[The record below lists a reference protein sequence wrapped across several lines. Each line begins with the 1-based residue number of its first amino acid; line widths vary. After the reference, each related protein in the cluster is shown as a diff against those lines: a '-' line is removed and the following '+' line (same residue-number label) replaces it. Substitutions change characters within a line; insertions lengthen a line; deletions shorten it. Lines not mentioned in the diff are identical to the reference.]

1 MGGDRMREDE
11 RRDIEETERVA
22 SATECTGLVPAL
34 TEDGDEANE
43 RALYDV
49 HRAKRPGR
57 MYRKR

>member
-1 MGGDRMREDE
+1 MRGDE

-34 TEDGDEANE
+34 TQDGDEADE
-43 RALYDV
+43 RALYGV
-49 HRAKRPGR
+49 HRARRPGR

>member
-1 MGGDRMREDE
+1 MRGDE

-34 TEDGDEANE
+34 TQDDDEADE
-43 RALYDV
+43 RALYGV
-49 HRAKRPGR
+49 HRARRPDR